1 MVNTNELKRSQ
12 LEKLAEYR
20 DGLRKSPHLRWV
32 FFEIT
37 SRCNLSCRHC
47 GSSCTSEGDVL
58 SKGDIEA
65 VLKQLDPRKT
75 MLCLTGGEPLM
86 HPSFFELA
94 ELVHSMGFSWGMTT
108 NATLID
114 EVTAKRLKEL
124 GMATIS
130 VSLDGMEDSHD
141 SLRSRRG
148 AWRRAVKGIKALQEA
163 GIKPMV
169 TTVLHSG
176 NFGELNV
183 LYSFLAELGIEEW
196 RPINVEPIG
205 RACESSELMLTA
217 EEFASLLLFI
227 RNKRFDRECR
237 MKVTF
242 GCSHYLGV
250 QMERMVRDNYFM
262 CGAGIIVASVRC
274 NGDICACLDV
284 ANRPELVQGNI
295 RTDDFMDVWY
305 NRFEAFRRDR
315 TVDCEKCRECSERL
329 VCGADSAHTW
339 DYESN
344 QPLLCYRDYAQEL
357 GDFVDNDPMKL

>member
-1 MVNTNELKRSQ
+1 M
-12 LEKLAEYR
+12 
-20 DGLRKSPHLRWV
+20 
-32 FFEIT
+32 
-37 SRCNLSCRHC
+37 
-47 GSSCTSEGDVL
+47 L
-58 SKGDIEA
+58 SKEDIEA
-65 VLKQLDPRKT
+65 VIKGLNPRKT
-75 MLCLTGGEPLM
+75 MLCLTGGEPMM

-94 ELVHSMGFSWGMTT
+94 ELVHSRGFSWRMTT

-114 EVTAKRLKEL
+114 DWKAKRLKEL

-130 VSLDGMEDSHD
+130 VSLDGMEKSHD
-141 SLRSRRG
+141 SLRQRSG
-148 AWRRAVKGIKALQEA
+148 AWQSAVKGIKALQGV
-163 GIKPMV
+163 GINPMV

-176 NFGELNV
+176 NFGELGA
-183 LYSFLAELGIEEW
+183 LYSFLDEIGIEEW

-205 RACESSELMLTA
+205 RACEANELMLTA

-227 RNKRFDRECR
+227 RDKRFDRECK

-250 QMERMVRDNYFM
+250 GMERMVRDNYFM

-295 RTDDFMDVWY
+295 HRDDFMDVWY

-315 TVDCEKCRECSERL
+315 TVDCEKCKDCSERL

-339 DYESN
+339 DYELN
-344 QPLLCYRDYAQEL
+344 QPLLCYRDYAEAL
-357 GDFVDNDPMKL
+357 DDCLANNPIEI